1 MGAVPPLPLGNLER
15 VDERQVPY
23 QVTQGGPGE
32 RLPVAIGTG
41 IWALLFVLGL
51 TLRPELESTGREW
64 WIWTALAGVVL
75 GFVGYAYLVL
85 RRPKPRLGETFVPTG
100 STGDVDDV
108 TRQSGE
114 PTGLP
119 RLRRRGPGTDDGP
132 APEDEVPASA
142 TERLTSPDEIQPK
155 I

>member
-1 MGAVPPLPLGNLER
+1 
-15 VDERQVPY
+15 VPY

-32 RLPVAIGTG
+32 RLPVAVGTG

-51 TLRPELESTGREW
+51 VLRPELQSNGREW
-64 WIWTALAGVVL
+64 WIWTALAGVLL
-75 GFVGYAYLVL
+75 GFVGYTYLVI
-85 RRPKPRLGETFVPTG
+85 RRPKRHPDEPREADR

-119 RLRRRGPGTDDGP
+119 KLRRRSP
-132 APEDEVPASA
+132 AADEVPPAPRPQG
-142 TERLTSPDEIQPK
+142 EQLTSSDEVQPK

>member
-1 MGAVPPLPLGNLER
+1 M
-15 VDERQVPY
+15 PY
-23 QVTQGGPGE
+23 KVTQGGMGE

-51 TLRPELESTGREW
+51 ILRPELASTEREW
-64 WIWTALAGVVL
+64 WIWTALAGIAL
-75 GFVGYAYLVL
+75 GFVGYTYLVV
-85 RRPKPRLGETFVPTG
+85 RRPKPKPGEIIPPTT

-108 TRQSGE
+108 TRRSGE

-119 RLRRRGPGTDDGP
+119 KLRRRQPDTGKPIP
-132 APEDEVPASA
+132 SSIPESSSEKRP
-142 TERLTSPDEIQPK
+142 QPK